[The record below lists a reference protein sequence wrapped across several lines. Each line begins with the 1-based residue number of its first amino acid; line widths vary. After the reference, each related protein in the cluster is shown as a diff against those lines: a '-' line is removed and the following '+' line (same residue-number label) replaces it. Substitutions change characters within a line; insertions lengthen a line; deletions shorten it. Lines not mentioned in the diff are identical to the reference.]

1 MLTAEEAARRL
12 GVKPE
17 TLYAYVS
24 RGMLTRHPAPDGRR
38 SLFERAEIERVAAR
52 NRRGGRAGALEL
64 VIDTQLTLI
73 DPAGA
78 LYYRGH
84 DATRLAREKPYEEVA
99 ELLWATEDAPRAGGG
114 APRRSPGDDRRSPAG
129 GEHAARAGGEHAA
142 RAGGEDAGRASAED
156 AGAEV
161 PWIAAG
167 GGAVAASGAVVA
179 PGARLADRL
188 RVTVALAAAAD
199 PLRNDLRPPV
209 VRHAARGLIAAMV
222 DGLPRLSEP
231 AGATIAA
238 RLWSRLHDAPPDEPR
253 LRVLNAA
260 LVLLA
265 DHELAISALAARVAA
280 SAHSDPYLVVLAG
293 LSALGGPL
301 HGGAP
306 GAVERLLAGMRDAG
320 DVAAA
325 LGERL
330 SAGEPLPGF
339 GHKVY
344 RGPDPRAETLLALLR
359 DAAPERLP
367 VIEEVLRLAGRH
379 DGPSPNVDLALGAIG
394 DAFGFTPGSAEA
406 IFAVARTAG
415 FIAHALEEYP
425 YRLRLRARAAYVG
438 ARAAATAARASDERQ
453 ARPRGST

>member
-1 MLTAEEAARRL
+1 MLTAAEAARRL

-38 SLFERAEIERVAAR
+38 SLFERAEIERLAAR
-52 NRRGGRAGALEL
+52 GRRGGRAAALE
-64 VIDTQLTLI
+64 VVVDTQLTLI

-84 DATRLAREKPYEEVA
+84 DATRLAREKTYEEVA
-99 ELLWATEDAPRAGGG
+99 ELLWGGG
-114 APRRSPGDDRRSPAG
+114 G
-129 GEHAARAGGEHAA
+129 GG
-142 RAGGEDAGRASAED
+142 
-156 AGAEV
+156 V
-161 PWIAAG
+161 WVAAG
-167 GGAVAASGAVVA
+167 GGAVAAADAAVA
-179 PGARLADRL
+179 RGARLVDRL
-188 RVTVALAAAAD
+188 RVIVALAAAAD
-199 PLRNDLRPPV
+199 PLRNDLRAPA
-209 VRHAARGLIAAMV
+209 VRHAARGLVAAMV

-231 AGATIAA
+231 VDATIAA
-238 RLWSRLHDAPPDEPR
+238 RLWSRLHAAEPAPAR
-253 LRVLNAA
+253 LRALNAA

-265 DHELAISALAARVAA
+265 DHELAVSALAARVAA
-280 SAHSDPYLVVLAG
+280 SAWSDPYLVVLAG

-306 GAVERLLAGMRDAG
+306 GAVERLLAPMRDAG

-330 SAGEPLPGF
+330 AAGEPLPGF

-344 RGPDPRAETLLALLR
+344 RGADPRAETLLALLR

-379 DGPSPNVDLALGAIG
+379 DGPKPNVDLALGALS
-394 DAFGFTPGSAEA
+394 DAFGLVPGAAET
-406 IFAVARTAG
+406 IFAIARTAG

-425 YRLRLRARAAYVG
+425 HRLRFRARAAYVG
-438 ARAAATAARASDERQ
+438 PAPEGRVNSGQ
-453 ARPRGST
+453 

>member
-1 MLTAEEAARRL
+1 MLNASEAARRL

-38 SLFERAEIERVAAR
+38 SLFERAEIERLASR
-52 NRRGGRAGALEL
+52 NRRGGRAGALE
-64 VIDTQLTLI
+64 VVVDTRITLI
-73 DPAGA
+73 DPEGA

-84 DATRLAREKPYEEVA
+84 DATVLARNTPYETVA
-99 ELLWATEDAPRAGGG
+99 ELLW
-114 APRRSPGDDRRSPAG
+114 GDDDTSGQA
-129 GEHAARAGGEHAA
+129 
-142 RAGGEDAGRASAED
+142 
-156 AGAEV
+156 

-167 GGAVAASGAVVA
+167 GGAVAASDAVVA
-179 PGARLADRL
+179 RGARLVDRL

-199 PLRNDLRPPV
+199 PLRNDLRPAV
-209 VRHAARGLIAAMV
+209 VRHAARGLVAAMV

-231 AGATIAA
+231 VDATIAG
-238 RLWSRLHDAPPDEPR
+238 RLWSRLHSDAPDPAQ
-253 LRVLNAA
+253 LRTLNAA

-265 DHELAISALAARVAA
+265 DHELAVSALAARVAA
-280 SAHSDPYLVVLAG
+280 SAWADPYLVVLAG

-306 GAVERLLAGMRDAG
+306 GAVERLLATMRDAR

-344 RGPDPRAETLLALLR
+344 RGADPRADTLLALLR
-359 DAAPERLP
+359 EAAPERLP
-367 VIEEVLRLAGRH
+367 VVEEVLRLAGRH
-379 DGPSPNVDLALGAIG
+379 DGPKPNVDLALGAMS
-394 DAFGFTPGSAEA
+394 DAFGFVPGAAEA

-425 YRLRLRARAAYVG
+425 YRLRFRAKAAYVG
-438 ARAAATAARASDERQ
+438 PPPDDDRAGGPGR
-453 ARPRGST
+453 